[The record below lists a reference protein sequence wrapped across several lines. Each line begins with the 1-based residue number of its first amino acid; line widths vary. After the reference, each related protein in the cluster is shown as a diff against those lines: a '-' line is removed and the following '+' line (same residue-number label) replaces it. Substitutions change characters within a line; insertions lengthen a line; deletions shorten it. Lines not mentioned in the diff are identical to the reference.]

1 MNFQMPLSLSF
12 FQKCLP
18 VLLGLL
24 LLTGCGKEGK
34 HEVLIRASLITNE
47 DHTWS
52 RAFEYFS
59 KILDERSDGRIRL
72 EVYHAEQ
79 LSKEIESIRLI
90 QAGVID
96 MTITASILT
105 NWVDEAVF
113 CELPFLLRDSTDL
126 QKLVN
131 HPISDYMEEQ
141 IIRQTGLRPV
151 TYFQR
156 GPRHLTSNRP
166 IKHPDELNGIIIRV
180 PTVPVYV
187 TAWEAMGAKP
197 TPMAFSEVFTSLQ
210 QNTIEAQENPLAMI
224 KAAGFAEVQSHLNL
238 TGHVVSWAYPV
249 IGEKQY
255 QALPEDLKKIFD
267 ECAEEMHQ
275 YERQLFLENEQSL
288 RKELQQ
294 KMTFVEVDKD
304 AFAAKC
310 TDAVYNS
317 LSPEMQKIYNEIIT
331 LTRN

>member
-1 MNFQMPLSLSF
+1 MLLSEILRVKFSVLLLSLLVLF
-12 FQKCLP
+12 GCKKAKEP
-18 VLLGLL
+18 EVLL
-24 LLTGCGKEGK
+24 
-34 HEVLIRASLITNE
+34 RASLITNE

-52 RAFEYFS
+52 QAFEFFS
-59 KILDERSDGRIRL
+59 KRLEEKSDGRIML
-72 EVYHAEQ
+72 EVYHSEQ

-113 CELPFLLRDSTDL
+113 CELPFLLRDSKDL
-126 QKLVN
+126 EKLVN
-131 HPISDYMEEQ
+131 HPISQYMEEE
-141 IIRQTGLRPV
+141 IIKKTGLRPV
-151 TYFQR
+151 TYFER

-166 IKHPDELNGIIIRV
+166 IKHPDDLKGIIIRV

-187 TAWEAMGAKP
+187 TAWQAMGAKP

-249 IGEKQY
+249 LGEKQF
-255 QALPEDLKKIFD
+255 QSMPDDLKKIFM
-267 ECAEEMHQ
+267 ECAQEMHQ
-275 YERQLFLENEQSL
+275 YERELFLNNEQTL
-288 RKELQQ
+288 AKEL
-294 KMTFVEVDKD
+294 KEKGMTFVDVDKD
-304 AFAAKC
+304 AFADKC
-310 TDAVYNS
+310 TNAIYKS
-317 LSPEMQKIYNEIIT
+317 LSPDMQKIYNEILT
-331 LTRN
+331 VTRN

>member
-1 MNFQMPLSLSF
+1 MSVFRAFPLKYATYF
-12 FQKCLP
+12 FLLIILVAGCKSEDDP
-18 VLLGLL
+18 EVLL
-24 LLTGCGKEGK
+24 
-34 HEVLIRASLITNE
+34 RASLITNE
-47 DHTWS
+47 DHAWS
-52 RAFEYFS
+52 RAFEFFS
-59 KILDERSDGRIRL
+59 DRLEEKSNGRIRL

-131 HPISDYMEEQ
+131 SPISKYMEEK
-141 IIRQTGLRPV
+141 IIEKTGLRPV

-156 GPRHLTSNRP
+156 GPRYLTSNRP

-197 TPMAFSEVFTSLQ
+197 TPMAFTEVFTALQ

-224 KAAGFAEVQSHLNL
+224 KAAGFAEVQKYLNL
-238 TGHVVSWAYPV
+238 TGHIVSWAYPV

-255 QALPEDLKKIFD
+255 QALPDDLKQIFD
-267 ECAEEMHQ
+267 ECALEMHN
-275 YERQLFLENEQSL
+275 YERSIFLQNEQSL
-288 RKELQQ
+288 RKELQD
-294 KMTFVEVDKD
+294 KGMIFVEVDKD
-304 AFAAKC
+304 AFAEKC
-310 TDAVYNS
+310 TQAVYES

>member
-1 MNFQMPLSLSF
+1 MILSESFQIKYTTLFLSLILLFGCKSE
-12 FQKCLP
+12 KEP
-18 VLLGLL
+18 EVLL
-24 LLTGCGKEGK
+24 
-34 HEVLIRASLITNE
+34 RASLITNE

-52 RAFEYFS
+52 RAFEFFS
-59 KILDERSDGRIRL
+59 KRLEEKSDGRIRL

-113 CELPFLLRDSTDL
+113 CELPFLLRDSKDL

-131 HPISDYMEEQ
+131 HPISDYMEAQ
-141 IIRQTGLRPV
+141 IINKTGLRPV
-151 TYFQR
+151 TYFER

-166 IKHPDELNGIIIRV
+166 ITHPDELKGIIIRV

-249 IGEKQY
+249 LGEKQY
-255 QALPEDLKKIFD
+255 QDMPEDLRKIFM

-275 YERQLFLENEQSL
+275 FERKLFLENEQTL
-288 RKELQQ
+288 AKEL
-294 KMTFVEVDKD
+294 KEKGMTFVEVDKD
-304 AFAAKC
+304 AFANKC
-310 TDAVYNS
+310 TEAIYKS
-317 LSPEMQKIYNEIIT
+317 LSPDMQKIYNEILT
-331 LTRN
+331 VTRN

>member
-1 MNFQMPLSLSF
+1 MLLSEFLRVRYIVFFLSLILLFSCETE
-12 FQKCLP
+12 KEP
-18 VLLGLL
+18 EVLL
-24 LLTGCGKEGK
+24 
-34 HEVLIRASLITNE
+34 RASLITNE

-52 RAFEYFS
+52 QAFEYFS
-59 KILDERSDGRIRL
+59 KRLDEKSDGRIKL
-72 EVYHAEQ
+72 EVYHSEQ

-113 CELPFLLRDSTDL
+113 CELPFLLRDSEDL
-126 QKLVN
+126 KKLVN
-131 HPISDYMEEQ
+131 HPISQFMEEE
-141 IIRQTGLRPV
+141 IIKKTGLRPV
-151 TYFQR
+151 TYFER

-166 IKHPDELNGIIIRV
+166 IKHPDDLKGIIIRV

-249 IGEKQY
+249 LGEKQY
-255 QALPEDLKKIFD
+255 QAMPDDLKKVFN

-275 YERQLFLENEQSL
+275 FERNLFLKNEQTL
-288 RKELQQ
+288 AKEL
-294 KMTFVEVDKD
+294 KEKGMTFVEVDKD
-304 AFAAKC
+304 AFSNKC
-310 TDAVYNS
+310 TDAIYKS
-317 LSPEMQKIYNEIIT
+317 LSPDMQKIYNEILT
-331 LTRN
+331 VTRN